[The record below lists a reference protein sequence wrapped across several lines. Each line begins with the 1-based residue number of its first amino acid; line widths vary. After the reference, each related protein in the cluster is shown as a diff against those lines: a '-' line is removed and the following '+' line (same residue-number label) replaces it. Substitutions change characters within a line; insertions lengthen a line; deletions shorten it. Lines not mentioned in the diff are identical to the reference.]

1 MRCILIGGSF
11 LVGML
16 FQQGAEGNNLGWP
29 EYGHL
34 GSTLMGGFVTAGAV
48 AFVILVWTFLDKAFN
63 DIEY

>member
-11 LVGML
+11 LGGML
-16 FQQGAEGNNLGWP
+16 LQQGGEGTNLGWP

-34 GSTLMGGFVTAGAV
+34 GSTLMAGFVNAGAV
-48 AFVILVWTFLDKAFN
+48 AFVILVYNALDKAFN